1 MRLAALALLVL
12 AQLNL
17 NQPSQQKA
25 EQQLNDVAKESRELT
40 DHYLEKHRQ
49 EETNEKLNDIEDA
62 IIFDSLHEGD
72 D

>member
-1 MRLAALALLVL
+1 MLATLALL

-49 EETNEKLNDIEDA
+49 EETNDRLRDIEDA
-62 IIFDSLHEGD
+62 IILNGDEHE
-72 D
+72 